1 MPEPSIRAR
10 NTSSWCSPMLKSAIS
25 VPSGDTSLGIRML
38 LDPSRT
44 VGEPSNR
51 VSTSSLYVVDSSGG
65 TPRKVTADSGAIQPS
80 WSPSGGRIVYWGNIN
95 GQRDPSTAGVDDVDI
110 VERWSSANA
119 RSFAD

>member
-25 VPSGDTSLGIRML
+25 VPSGD
-38 LDPSRT
+38 
-44 VGEPSNR
+44 EPSNR

-65 TPRKVTADSGAIQPS
+65 TPRKVTADSDAIQPS

-110 VERWSSANA
+110 VERCSSANA